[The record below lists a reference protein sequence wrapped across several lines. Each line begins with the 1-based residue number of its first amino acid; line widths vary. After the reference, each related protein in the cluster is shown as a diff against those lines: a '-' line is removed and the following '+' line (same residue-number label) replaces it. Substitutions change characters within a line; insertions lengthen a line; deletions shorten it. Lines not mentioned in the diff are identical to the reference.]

1 MSKKYKVMPKNMQ
14 IKSAAMLLKK
24 NYGIEP
30 DLIDL
35 QSEIDSTLTFGEN
48 WNLLEEKYIHR
59 KLKGGLSSK

>member
-1 MSKKYKVMPKNMQ
+1 MSRKSRIMPKKMQ

-24 NYGIEP
+24 NFNIEP

-48 WNLLEEKYIHR
+48 WTIIEEKYIHR
-59 KLKGGLSSK
+59 KLKGGDQ

>member
-1 MSKKYKVMPKNMQ
+1 MPKKMQ

-48 WNLLEEKYIHR
+48 WNLLEEKYIHI

>member
-1 MSKKYKVMPKNMQ
+1 MPKKMQ

-24 NYGIEP
+24 NFNIEP

-48 WNLLEEKYIHR
+48 WTIIEEKYIHR
-59 KLKGGLSSK
+59 KLKGGDQ